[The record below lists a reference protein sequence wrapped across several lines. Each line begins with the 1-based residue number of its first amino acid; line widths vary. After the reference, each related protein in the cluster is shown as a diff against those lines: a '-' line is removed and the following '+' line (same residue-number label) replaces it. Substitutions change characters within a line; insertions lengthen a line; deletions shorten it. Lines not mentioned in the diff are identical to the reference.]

1 MPSFV
6 WNRRIDEAYSEP
18 YEYGGQ
24 EQFSR
29 EARLV
34 LKHLKEHYSKRNR
47 TYTRDEKSTEKA
59 VWMLQVDG
67 LEALSDALVMT
78 NEKKHR
84 IASRIFRDAVETVDM
99 SAYFFFGGKEVQKDL
114 TKWYKNEVIPHQRFR
129 HFIKKSHGNE
139 KAKNLTSLYYDLSK
153 YTHRTYKA
161 ISKSYILGKHDLLV
175 YDGFRESNTLVLPHI
190 ISFCYA
196 FTAVLIKRFIDIAEG
211 TKQIEKDAIERI
223 WRESLEKETVS
234 RRFGTGPGQIL
245 HSPPMEIFREDEE

>member
-6 WNRRIDEAYSEP
+6 WDRRTDEAYSEP

-34 LKHLKEHYSKRNR
+34 LKHLKEHYSKRNQ

-78 NEKKHR
+78 DEKKHR
-84 IASRIFRDAVETVDM
+84 IASRLFRDAVETVDM

-114 TKWYKNEVIPHQRFR
+114 AKWYENEVIPHRRFR
-129 HFIKKSHGNE
+129 DFIKKSHGNE
-139 KAKNLTSLYYDLSK
+139 KAENLTSLYGDLSK

-161 ISKSYILGKHDLLV
+161 ISTSYILGRHDLLV
-175 YDGFRESNTLVLPHI
+175 YDSFRESDTLVLPHI
-190 ISFCYA
+190 VSFCYA
-196 FTAVLIKRFIDIAEG
+196 LTAALIKRFMDIAEG
-211 TKQIEKDAIERI
+211 TNQIEKDVTERI
-223 WRESLEKETVS
+223 WKESLEKETVP
-234 RRFGTGPGQIL
+234 RRFGTGPGQIFRG
-245 HSPPMEIFREDEE
+245 PPMEIFLDDEE